1 MVAVAVPVETSFAS
15 YVFSAWLLGWVA
27 AVECMTGKEAAGCC
41 CCLVEVAPVEAA
53 ASGGSSATAAFKAT

>member
-1 MVAVAVPVETSFAS
+1 MPVEASFAS

-41 CCLVEVAPVEAA
+41 WEVVAVEAA